1 VVADKAQTY
10 WPRLEGLAPWFLRNA
25 NCQDT
30 YELLSNHDRGPEA
43 PNGASSWRKKCQ
55 QEVAVVL
62 RKFTFGLLAGLFSLS
77 VILLDGSPGWAQKGR
92 IKIAV
97 QGPLSGEQAALGEHI
112 KLGAQLAVEEAAKS
126 FKSAGFELVFVPYD
140 DQAKPEVGVANA
152 RNIVADQDV
161 LVLVGHFNSGVALP
175 ASEVYKDA
183 SLAMISPANTAT
195 EITDRGYS
203 NVNRVCGRDD
213 VQGPV
218 GARFA
223 AQELKLK
230 SVYII
235 HDKTLYGQGVAD
247 NFRSE
252 ANKLGLKVLGYDGTE
267 ERANFAPM
275 IIPMKAKN
283 PDLVY
288 FGGIY
293 HQGGLLLKQMREK
306 GVKAAFM
313 GPDGLDS
320 SEMVKIAGAQ
330 VIGSYY
336 TTVAGPPDAYPESAA
351 FAKRF
356 KQRFGKEVESFAMY
370 GYDAAQVG
378 IKAIEQTL
386 QSNGGKKPSR
396 AEVSAAVRKLKNFKG
411 VTGSISFDS
420 KGDPVKAKY
429 FVLQFEKRSYPG
441 KVVKVVEQ
449 QAPQAPSR
457 KL

>member
-1 VVADKAQTY
+1 VCKRVS
-10 WPRLEGLAPWFLRNA
+10 WPFLVLS
-25 NCQDT
+25 
-30 YELLSNHDRGPEA
+30 LLLPA
-43 PNGASSWRKKCQ
+43 
-55 QEVAVVL
+55 AV
-62 RKFTFGLLAGLFSLS
+62 
-77 VILLDGSPGWAQKGR
+77 WAQKGT

-97 QGPLSGEQAALGEHI
+97 QSPLSGEQAALGEHI
-112 KLGAQLAVEEAAKS
+112 KLGAQLAVEEATKP
-126 FKSAGFELVFVPYD
+126 FKALGFDLVFVPYD

-152 RNIVADQDV
+152 RNVVADPDV

-183 SLAMISPANTAT
+183 MLAMISPANTAT
-195 EITDRGYS
+195 EITDRGYP

-223 AQELKLK
+223 AQDLKLK

-252 ANKLGLKVLGYDGTE
+252 ADKLGLKVLGYEGTE
-267 ERANFAPM
+267 ERANFSPIITPM
-275 IIPMKAKN
+275 RAKN
-283 PDLVY
+283 PGLVY

-306 GVKAAFM
+306 GMNAAFM

-320 SEMVKIAGAQ
+320 SEMVKIAGSQ
-330 VIGSYY
+330 VVGSYY

-351 FAKRF
+351 FAKKF

-370 GYDAAQVG
+370 GYDAALVG
-378 IKAIEQTL
+378 IKAIEQSL
-386 QSNGGKKPSR
+386 QANGGKKPSR
-396 AEVSAAVRKLKNFKG
+396 AEVSAAVRKLKDFRG
-411 VTGSISFDS
+411 VTGSIAFDN

-441 KVVKVVEQ
+441 KVVKVIEQ
-449 QAPQAPSR
+449 QAPTAISKKP
-457 KL
+457 

>member
-1 VVADKAQTY
+1 MLQRTM
-10 WPRLEGLAPWFLRNA
+10 W
-25 NCQDT
+25 
-30 YELLSNHDRGPEA
+30 
-43 PNGASSWRKKCQ
+43 
-55 QEVAVVL
+55 
-62 RKFTFGLLAGLFSLS
+62 
-77 VILLDGSPGWAQKGR
+77 ILLVSFLLNVPAPGWAQKGT

-97 QGPLSGEQAALGEHI
+97 QAPLSGEQAALGEHV
-112 KLGAQLAVEEAAKS
+112 KLGAQLAAEEATKS
-126 FKSAGFELVFVPYD
+126 FKALGFDLVFVPYD

-152 RNIVADQDV
+152 RNIVADPDV

-183 SLAMISPANTAT
+183 MLAMISPANTAT
-195 EITDRGYS
+195 EITDRGYP

-223 AQELKLK
+223 AQDLKLK

-247 NFRSE
+247 NFRNE
-252 ANKLGLKVLGYDGTE
+252 ATKLGLKVLGYDGTE

-283 PDLVY
+283 PALVY

-306 GVKAAFM
+306 GVNAAFM

-330 VIGSYY
+330 VVGSYY
-336 TTVAGPPDAYPESAA
+336 TTVAGPPDAYPETAA
-351 FAKRF
+351 FAKKF

-370 GYDAAQVG
+370 GYDAALVG
-378 IKAIEQTL
+378 IRAMEQTI
-386 QSNGGKKPSR
+386 QATGGKKPTR

-411 VTGSISFDS
+411 VTGSIAFDN

-429 FVLQFEKRSYPG
+429 FVLQFDKRNYPG
-441 KVVKVVEQ
+441 KVVKVIEQ
-449 QAPQAPSR
+449 EAPKAKKS
-457 KL
+457 

>member
-1 VVADKAQTY
+1 
-10 WPRLEGLAPWFLRNA
+10 
-25 NCQDT
+25 
-30 YELLSNHDRGPEA
+30 
-43 PNGASSWRKKCQ
+43 
-55 QEVAVVL
+55 VL
-62 RKFTFGLLAGLFSLS
+62 RKIVLFLLF
-77 VILLDGSPGWAQKGR
+77 ILAANTPPAAWGQKGT

-97 QGPLSGEQAALGEHI
+97 QAPLSGEQAALGEHV
-112 KLGAQLAVEEAAKS
+112 KLGAQLAVEEAVKP
-126 FKSAGFELVFVPYD
+126 FKALGFDLVFVPYD

-152 RNIVADQDV
+152 RNIISDQDI
-161 LVLVGHFNSGVALP
+161 LALVGHFNSGVALP

-183 SLAMISPANTAT
+183 MLAMISPANTAT
-195 EITDRGYS
+195 EITDRGFP

-223 AQELKLK
+223 AQDLKVK

-235 HDKTLYGQGVAD
+235 QDKTVYGQGVAE

-252 ANKLGLKVLGYDGTE
+252 AIKLGLKVLGYDGTE

-283 PDLVY
+283 PDFVY

-320 SEMVKIAGAQ
+320 SEMVKITGAQ
-330 VIGSYY
+330 VVGSYY
-336 TTVAGPPDAYPESAA
+336 TTVAGPPDAYPETAA
-351 FAKRF
+351 FAKKF
-356 KQRFGKEVESFAMY
+356 KQRFGREVESFGMY

-378 IKAIEQTL
+378 IAAIKEVIQA
-386 QSNGGKKPSR
+386 NGGKKPGR
-396 AEVSAAVRKLKNFKG
+396 AEVSAAIRKLKNFRG
-411 VTGSISFDS
+411 VTGSITFDS

-429 FVLQFEKRSYPG
+429 FVLQFDKRSYPG
-441 KVVKVVEQ
+441 KVVKIVEQ
-449 QAPQAPSR
+449 AAPQAKKPSSSP
-457 KL
+457 

>member
-1 VVADKAQTY
+1 MGPSQLK
-10 WPRLEGLAPWFLRNA
+10 E
-25 NCQDT
+25 
-30 YELLSNHDRGPEA
+30 RGPI
-43 PNGASSWRKKCQ
+43 
-55 QEVAVVL
+55 VL
-62 RKFTFGLLAGLFSLS
+62 KRIFLSITLVLS
-77 VILLDGSPGWAQKGR
+77 VSLPATVWAQKGT

-97 QGPLSGEQAALGEHI
+97 QAPLSGEQAALGEHI
-112 KLGAQLAVEEAAKS
+112 KLGAQLAVEEATKP
-126 FKSAGFELVFVPYD
+126 FKALGFDLVFVPYD

-152 RNIVADQDV
+152 RNIVADPNV

-183 SLAMISPANTAT
+183 MLAMISPANTAT
-195 EITDRGYS
+195 EITDRGYA

-223 AQELKLK
+223 AQDLKRK

-247 NFRSE
+247 NFRNE
-252 ANKLGLKVLGYDGTE
+252 ANKLGLKVFGYEGTE
-267 ERANFAPM
+267 ERANFSP
-275 IIPMKAKN
+275 IITPMKAKN

-306 GVKAAFM
+306 GVNAAFM

-320 SEMVKIAGAQ
+320 SEMVKIAGGQ
-330 VIGSYY
+330 VVGSYY
-336 TTVAGPPDAYPESAA
+336 TTVAGPPAAYPESAA
-351 FAKRF
+351 FATKF

-370 GYDAAQVG
+370 GYDAALVG

-386 QSNGGKKPSR
+386 QTNGGKKPSR
-396 AEVSAAVRKLKNFKG
+396 AEVSAAVRKLKDFKG
-411 VTGSISFDS
+411 VTGSIAFDN
-420 KGDPVKAKY
+420 KGDPIKAKY

-441 KVVKVVEQ
+441 KVVKVIEQ
-449 QAPQAPSR
+449 QAPEAKKS
-457 KL
+457 

>member
-1 VVADKAQTY
+1 VEEVVK
-10 WPRLEGLAPWFLRNA
+10 
-25 NCQDT
+25 
-30 YELLSNHDRGPEA
+30 
-43 PNGASSWRKKCQ
+43 
-55 QEVAVVL
+55 
-62 RKFTFGLLAGLFSLS
+62 LF
-77 VILLDGSPGWAQKGR
+77 K
-92 IKIAV
+92 
-97 QGPLSGEQAALGEHI
+97 ALGFD
-112 KLGAQLAVEEAAKS
+112 LL
-126 FKSAGFELVFVPYD
+126 FVPYD

-152 RNIVADQDV
+152 RNIVADPDI
-161 LVLVGHFNSGVALP
+161 LALVGHFNSGVALP

-183 SLAMISPANTAT
+183 MLAMISPANTAT
-195 EITDRGYS
+195 EITDRGYP

-223 AQELKLK
+223 AQDLKIK

-252 ANKLGLKVLGYDGTE
+252 AIKLGLKVLGYDGTE

-320 SEMVKIAGAQ
+320 SEMVKITGAQ

-336 TTVAGPPDAYPESAA
+336 TTVAGPPDAYPETAA
-351 FAKRF
+351 FAKKF
-356 KQRFGKEVESFAMY
+356 KQRFGKGVESFGLY
-370 GYDAAQVG
+370 GYDAAQV
-378 IKAIEQTL
+378 AIAAIQQAIQT
-386 QSNGGKKPSR
+386 NGGKKPNR
-396 AEVSAAVRKLKNFKG
+396 AAVSAAIRKLKNFKG
-411 VTGSISFDS
+411 VTGSIGFDN
-420 KGDPVKAKY
+420 KGDPIKAKY
-429 FVLQFEKRSYPG
+429 FVMQFDKRSYPG
-441 KVVKVVEQ
+441 KVVKVIEQ
-449 QAPQAPSR
+449 AAPPAKQS
-457 KL
+457 